1 MPAVVADDISASADV
16 AAVGLWATRLRC
28 PQIHQ
33 PGRLSDKTSPRY
45 TPEAPTVS
53 ADEPNVF
60 CVAVNEITLRYGV
73 PGVKFHYWQTWHSPN
88 SHSHIEPDNELK
100 SGIYGLCDRTNL
112 LDMLRNFVVFDQ
124 EQGQTIK
131 KVARWQQFLAAN
143 EMVKRAL
150 EIDKPRGWRRGLVW
164 HTQGSGKSLTMLFAA
179 RKMWFHPTLSQ
190 PTIFIIVDRDQ
201 LEDQI
206 SGQFFRTNTEN
217 SYVTTSRLD
226 LLAKLR
232 EGFRG
237 IIVTIMQKFQPGDFQ
252 VGRRNVVV
260 LVDEAHRTQ
269 EGDLGTAMRFVL
281 KEASLFGFTG
291 TPIELGDHDTPRAFG
306 RELSTDDT
314 GVTRYERYLEPRYSI
329 AELDSRWCN
338 PTADVGTQPAR
349 LEALGQGVRREVRRG
364 ICPFA

>member
-1 MPAVVADDISASADV
+1 
-16 AAVGLWATRLRC
+16 
-28 PQIHQ
+28 
-33 PGRLSDKTSPRY
+33 
-45 TPEAPTVS
+45 
-53 ADEPNVF
+53 
-60 CVAVNEITLRYGV
+60 
-73 PGVKFHYWQTWHSPN
+73 
-88 SHSHIEPDNELK
+88 
-100 SGIYGLCDRTNL
+100 
-112 LDMLRNFVVFDQ
+112 MLRNFVVFDQ

-131 KVARWQQFLAAN
+131 KIARWQQFLAAN

-190 PTIFIIVDRDQ
+190 PTILIIVDRDQ

-217 SYVTTSRLD
+217 CSVTTSRLD

-314 GVTRYERYLEPRYSI
+314 GVTRYERYLAACRTEFTSCIVRAGRRPR
-329 AELDSRWCN
+329 SRRL
-338 PTADVGTQPAR
+338 AR
-349 LEALGQGVRREVRRG
+349 LLRSSATPR
-364 ICPFA
+364 